1 MVFGD
6 LKIFTHLTGLGS
18 CLELGLSG
26 SLGGPSLLEERL
38 WDGDLLEKLVINSW
52 PVTALVPIIPSIH
65 PFIVRPPHAYAPL
78 LCTDPLHPLLCS
90 VFTANQYSP
99 PGMGRW
105 SMEPF
110 LSKV

>member
-1 MVFGD
+1 MFGD

-52 PVTALVPIIPSIH
+52 PVTALVPIIRPSS
-65 PFIVRPPHAYAPL
+65 IVRTLHAYAPL
-78 LCTDPLHPLLCS
+78 LCT
-90 VFTANQYSP
+90 
-99 PGMGRW
+99 
-105 SMEPF
+105 
-110 LSKV
+110 